1 MDIYYARVGS
11 DGAVIEHSIREDMLR
26 ARGVDLRSVV
36 PCSVL
41 TCQDPRIDQRRQ
53 ITVVR
58 DVDRV
63 RVMHWLTDISYEEIL
78 GLISRL
84 STDAVLSAFV
94 VDQYYKAF
102 WIMTRK
108 QLNHSLD
115 TYAKSLDFLDFNDLV
130 SHEDSTVETLKQKAL
145 NAICLRDQMVMVML
159 GLIQDIRNGAS
170 VPESYQELYGR
181 MLKVMEEQA
190 HAE

>member
-1 MDIYYARVGS
+1 MNIYYARVGS

-41 TCQDPRIDQRRQ
+41 ACQDPRIDQRRQ

-58 DVDRV
+58 DADRV
-63 RVMHWLTDISYEEIL
+63 RVIHWLTDISYEEIL

-84 STDAVLSAFV
+84 STGAAFSAFV

-108 QLNHSLD
+108 QLNHSLNI
-115 TYAKSLDFLDFNDLV
+115 YAKSLDFLDFNDLV

-159 GLIQDIRNGAS
+159 GLVQDIRNGAP